1 MEHTLANYR
10 TGPGWPRSVPRLL
23 MLFVVLAL
31 GACNAAE
38 RYTYFDRDAKL
49 QRDDF
54 REVLQPAPVPPP
66 QPHTPPIPEMQSIV
80 ALPGPALPSEA
91 VRQVSISTDETVP
104 LREVL
109 YELARQAGVDLE
121 LDPRI
126 EGSVIFNAR
135 SRPFDEVVRRIAD
148 LAGLRHSFD
157 DGVLRVELDEPY
169 FLSYRINQL
178 NLLRRATSQVETSVS
193 VSGISGEE
201 SSGSSSSGGNT
212 SESTVS
218 GNSEADFWRELE
230 GNLQLIL
237 ASSAPRRIGTAGR
250 GAASLAALP
259 TEGNGVTDV
268 PSLLRQFNLPVPGQ
282 EAPPPAEAARSG
294 AAPEN
299 FGLTVNRQAG
309 VISVFASE
317 RQHRFVREYL
327 TRLLESVTSQVLIE
341 ARVLEVELRD
351 EFSAGINWRS
361 LFGRFNFAA
370 PLGQAVAP
378 PPFDPGVATQ
388 DRLTLALTTN
398 DLSVIANLIEEFGT
412 VRTLSS
418 PRLTVLQNQTAVLKV
433 AENQVFFEV
442 SVTPITDASTG
453 RVVDFTLSSTPQTV
467 PVGVIITVQPH
478 VDVEQDQV
486 TLALRPTITRI
497 ARFVDD
503 PAVSFATNNQQRN
516 PVPVVAVQELDS
528 VVTMPSGQVLIMG
541 GLMQDFTRVTQT
553 GVPLASEI
561 PVLGGLFR
569 GSEDQTR
576 KTELVIFLRAT
587 ITRGSNVDQH
597 DADLYRRFG
606 GDRRPLNF

>member
-1 MEHTLANYR
+1 M
-10 TGPGWPRSVPRLL
+10 PRLL
-23 MLFVVLAL
+23 PLVVVLAL

-54 REVLQPAPVPPP
+54 REMLQPPPVPPP
-66 QPHTPPIPEMQSIV
+66 QPHAPPIPEMQSIV
-80 ALPGPALPSEA
+80 ALPGPTVPAEA

-126 EGSVIFNAR
+126 EGSVIFNTR
-135 SRPFDEVVRRIAD
+135 SRPFDEVVRRISD

-193 VSGISGEE
+193 VSGISGEDSG
-201 SSGSSSSGGNT
+201 SSGSGGGNT

-218 GNSEADFWRELE
+218 GSSEADFWQELE

-237 ASSAPRRIGTAGR
+237 ASSAPRRVGRAGR
-250 GAASLAALP
+250 GAEALAALP
-259 TEGNGVTDV
+259 TEPNGSGMTDV
-268 PSLLRQFNLPVPGQ
+268 PSLLRQFNLPLPGQ
-282 EAPPPAEAARSG
+282 EPPPA
-294 AAPEN
+294 AAPARNGADSEN

-317 RQHRFVREYL
+317 RQHRFLREYL

-378 PPFDPGVATQ
+378 PPFDAGVATQ
-388 DRLTLALTTN
+388 DRLTLALTTS

-453 RVVDFTLSSTPQTV
+453 RVVDFTLSSTAQTV

-503 PAVSFATNNQQRN
+503 PAVAFATNNQQRN

-569 GSEDQTR
+569 GSDDQTR

-587 ITRGSNVDQH
+587 ISRGSNVEQH

>member
-1 MEHTLANYR
+1 MGKALPNHR
-10 TGPGWPRSVPRLL
+10 TGPERRRRASLL
-23 MLFVVLAL
+23 LSLFAVLAL

-54 REVLQPAPVPPP
+54 REMLQPAPVPPP
-66 QPHTPPIPEMQSIV
+66 QPHAPPIPEMQSIV
-80 ALPGPALPSEA
+80 ALPGPTLPAQA

-126 EGSVIFNAR
+126 EGSIIFSTR
-135 SRPFDEVVRRIAD
+135 SRPFDEVVRRISD

-193 VSGISGEE
+193 VSGISGDDAGG
-201 SSGSSSSGGNT
+201 SSGGGNT

-218 GNSEADFWRELE
+218 GSSEADFWQELE

-237 ASSAPRRIGTAGR
+237 ASSAPRRVGGAGR
-250 GAASLAALP
+250 GTEALAALP
-259 TEGNGVTDV
+259 AEPNGGATDV
-268 PSLLRQFNLPVPGQ
+268 PSLLRQFNLPIPGQ
-282 EAPPPAEAARSG
+282 EPPA
-294 AAPEN
+294 AAPARNGAEAER

-309 VISVFASE
+309 VISIFASE

-327 TRLLESVTSQVLIE
+327 TRLLDSVTSQVLIE

-378 PPFDPGVATQ
+378 PPFDPGVATA
-388 DRLTLALTTN
+388 DRLTMALTTS

-442 SVTPITDASTG
+442 NVTPITDASTG
-453 RVVDFTLSSTPQTV
+453 RVVDFTLSSTAQTV

-478 VDVEQDQV
+478 VDMEQDQV

-503 PAVSFATNNQQRN
+503 PAVAFATNNQQRN

-569 GSEDQTR
+569 GSDDQTR

-587 ITRGSNVDQH
+587 ISRGSNVDQH

-606 GDRRPLNF
+606 GDRRPLAF